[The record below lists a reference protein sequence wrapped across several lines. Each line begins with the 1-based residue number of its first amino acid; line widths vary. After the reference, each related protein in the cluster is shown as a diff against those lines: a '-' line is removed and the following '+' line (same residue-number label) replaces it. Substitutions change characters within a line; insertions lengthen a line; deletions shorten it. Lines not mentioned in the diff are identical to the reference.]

1 MSMLRFLACA
11 ALASSLATVADAR
24 TDAPAPASRE
34 PQSADEFPA
43 DWFWRTGRAAKTH
56 PNMTGKAPPAL
67 DLTRWQ
73 GDPEAIARIVGASG
87 DEDPWKNLRGKV
99 VVVDFWATWC
109 GPCVNAIPK
118 NIALVKEFAADGLVF
133 LGVHDA
139 ANGSER
145 MSSLAKETRIN
156 YPLAVDDG
164 GKSARAWN
172 VSFWPTYAVIDRKGI
187 VRAVG
192 LQPQHVRAVVEKLI
206 AEAPPEDVGGPR
218 PSESGKTPAAKPG
231 AGETSI
237 ERTPTADAVPAKPLD
252 ASLLEGKP
260 ARRAALAKFD
270 SCPPAPAL
278 GGATTWTDPSNAL
291 GGATSLEALKGK
303 IVVLDFWATW
313 CGPCIASIPKNNEI
327 ARTFADRGVVLIGVC
342 HPQGGDKMLEVAKS
356 KGIAHPI
363 CLDVRGEVIANYVVD
378 SYPDYYLIDREGRLR
393 GADVGNGS
401 LEKAI
406 EALLA
411 EDAQKPPAKEDAGT
425 PAPR

>member
-1 MSMLRFLACA
+1 MPMLRFLACA
-11 ALASSLATVADAR
+11 ALASSLATVVDAR
-24 TDAPAPASRE
+24 AAVPAPASIE
-34 PQSADEFPA
+34 PQSSNEFPA
-43 DWFWRTGRAAKTH
+43 DWFWRTGRAAKAH
-56 PNMTGKAPPAL
+56 PEMTGKAPPAL
-67 DLTRWQ
+67 DLTRWH
-73 GDPEAIARIVGASG
+73 GDEEAIARIVGASG

-118 NIALVKEFAADGLVF
+118 NVALVKEYAADGLVF

-139 ANGSER
+139 ARGSER
-145 MSSLAKETRIN
+145 MTSLAKETRIN
-156 YPLAVDDG
+156 YPLAVDNG

-187 VRAVG
+187 VRAIG

-206 AEAPPEDVGGPR
+206 AEAPPE
-218 PSESGKTPAAKPG
+218 G
-231 AGETSI
+231 AGGTRPAEGAAPAGGKSGSGEATI
-237 ERTPTADAVPAKPLD
+237 ERTPATDATPAKPLD

-278 GGATTWTDPSNAL
+278 GGATTWTDPSNSL

-327 ARTFADRGVVLIGVC
+327 ARKFADRGVVLLGVC
-342 HPQGGDKMLEVAKS
+342 HPEGGEKMLDVAKS
-356 KGIAHPI
+356 KGIAFPT
-363 CLDVRGEVIANYVVD
+363 CLDARGEVIASYVVD

-393 GADVGNGS
+393 GADVGNGN

-406 EALLA
+406 ESLLA
-411 EDAQKPPAKEDAGT
+411 EDGAASPKPKDAGK
-425 PAPR
+425 P

>member
-1 MSMLRFLACA
+1 MTTLRLLACA
-11 ALASSLATVADAR
+11 ALASSLATVGDAR
-24 TDAPAPASRE
+24 AAAPRAPASHA
-34 PQSADEFPA
+34 PAADEFPA
-43 DWFWRTGRAAKTH
+43 EWFWRTGRAAKAH
-56 PNMTGKAPPAL
+56 PDMTGKAPPAL
-67 DLTRWQ
+67 DLTRWH
-73 GDPEAIARIVGASG
+73 GDQEAIASIVGASG
-87 DEDPWKNLRGKV
+87 DGDPWKNLRGKV

-109 GPCVNAIPK
+109 GPCVNSIPK

-139 ANGSER
+139 AKGSER

-156 YPLAVDDG
+156 YPLAVDNG

-172 VSFWPTYAVIDRKGI
+172 VSFWPTYAVVDRKGI
-187 VRAVG
+187 VRAIG

-206 AEAPPEDVGGPR
+206 AEAPPEDAGGKR
-218 PSESGKTPAAKPG
+218 PTEGAAPAGGKSGS
-231 AGETSI
+231 GEATI
-237 ERTPTADAVPAKPLD
+237 ERTPAADAAPAKPLD

-260 ARRAALAKFD
+260 ARRTALAKFD
-270 SCPPAPAL
+270 SCPQAPELDA
-278 GGATTWTDPSNAL
+278 ATTWTDPSNAL
-291 GGATSLEALKGK
+291 GGATSIEALKGK

-327 ARTFADRGVVLIGVC
+327 ARKFADRGVVLVGVC
-342 HPQGGDKMLEVAKS
+342 HPEGGDKMLDVAKS
-356 KGIAHPI
+356 KGIGYPI
-363 CLDVRGEVIANYVVD
+363 CLDPRGEMIASYVVD

-411 EDAQKPPAKEDAGT
+411 EDARKPSAKEDAGK
-425 PAPR
+425 PASR